1 MTGIFEI
8 GKTHRINSSHI
19 DPALIAKAAQVIRR
33 GGVVCFPTRCL
44 YGLAADAFDR
54 NAVER
59 VFEIKKRSQAKPLL
73 VLIPGRDVLPTIAEE
88 VSPAAVRIMDKF
100 WPGKVSL
107 VFKAQKRIPDNLTA
121 MTAKIGIRLPAH
133 PVAAAL
139 VEKVGRPIT
148 GTSANLSGQP
158 GCSGIEHLAPEI
170 LEGVDMVLDAGSLKG
185 GIGSTLVDVAQN
197 PPMVLRE
204 GEVSAMHINRDM

>member
-1 MTGIFEI
+1 M
-8 GKTHRINSSHI
+8 
-19 DPALIAKAAQVIRR
+19 IRR

-44 YGLAADAFDR
+44 YGLGADAFDR

-59 VFEIKKRSQAKPLL
+59 VFEIKKRSKAKPLL
-73 VLIPGRDVLPTIAEE
+73 VLIPDRDVLPAIAQE

-107 VFKAQKRIPDNLTA
+107 VFKAQKRVPDNLTA
-121 MTAKIGIRLPAH
+121 MTAKIGIRLPGH

-139 VEKVGRPIT
+139 AEKVGRPIT

-158 GCSGIEHLAPEI
+158 GCSRIEDLAAGV
-170 LEGVDMVLDAGSLKG
+170 LECVDMILDAGPLKG
-185 GIGSTLVDVAQN
+185 GIGSTLVDVTQN
-197 PPMVLRE
+197 PPLVLRE
-204 GEVSAMHINRDM
+204 GEVSAMHINRLM